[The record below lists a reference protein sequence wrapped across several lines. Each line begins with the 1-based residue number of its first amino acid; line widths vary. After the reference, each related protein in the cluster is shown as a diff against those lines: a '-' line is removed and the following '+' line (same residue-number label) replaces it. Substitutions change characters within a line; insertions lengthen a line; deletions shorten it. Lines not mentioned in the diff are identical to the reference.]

1 MEANS
6 TRFKRTIRR
15 ILDFRYAVRFYA
27 KPANKNMGDMF
38 SYSLVGR
45 LIFILI
51 KILVFLIAKDFYKFF
66 VGKYDAYLW
75 VGVIFV
81 VAWIDSYFNI
91 IVYEKGGRKQL
102 IERAWKQKSRFKNR
116 LILGCELFLSCLLL
130 SALLYLDIR
139 IINAY
144 LLTM

>member
-1 MEANS
+1 
-6 TRFKRTIRR
+6 
-15 ILDFRYAVRFYA
+15 
-27 KPANKNMGDMF
+27 MGDVF

-116 LILGCELFLSCLLL
+116 LILGCELLLSDKTFLSRAEKSGLAPIAGVSPFWLLCFCHKT
-130 SALLYLDIR
+130 
-139 IINAY
+139 INHGQK
-144 LLTM
+144 

>member
-1 MEANS
+1 
-6 TRFKRTIRR
+6 
-15 ILDFRYAVRFYA
+15 
-27 KPANKNMGDMF
+27 MGDAF

-45 LIFILI
+45 VTFILI

>member
-27 KPANKNMGDMF
+27 KKANKNMGDVF

-81 VAWIDSYFNI
+81 VAWIDTYFNI

-102 IERAWKQKSRFKNR
+102 IERGWKQKSRFKNR
-116 LILGCELFLSCLLL
+116 LILGCELFLSGLLL

>member
-6 TRFKRTIRR
+6 TRFKRIIRR

-27 KPANKNMGDMF
+27 KPANKNMCDVF

-102 IERAWKQKSRFKNR
+102 IERGWKQKSRFKNR
-116 LILGCELFLSCLLL
+116 LILGCELFLSGLLL

>member
-1 MEANS
+1 
-6 TRFKRTIRR
+6 
-15 ILDFRYAVRFYA
+15 
-27 KPANKNMGDMF
+27 MGDAF
-38 SYSLVGR
+38 SYSLVAR

-51 KILVFLIAKDFYKFF
+51 KILVFLIKKDFYKYF
-66 VGKYDAYLW
+66 VVKYDTYLW

-102 IERAWKQKSRFKNR
+102 IERGWKQKSRFKNR
-116 LILGCELFLSCLLL
+116 LILGCEMFLSGLLL
-130 SALLYLDIR
+130 IPLLYLDLR